1 MTDQASVEKLLDR
14 IEGLPVLPVVAV
26 KLLEITEDELTSSK
40 DVANLIESDPALTAK
55 TLKMANSPVYRKS
68 GDIGTIPD
76 AVRFIG
82 FNAVKSTV
90 AVYRKSGDIGTI
102 PDAVRFIGFNAVK
115 STVLTLS
122 VMGLFDTKRDGNN
135 FDPDAFWLHSL
146 ACGVC
151 CRDLSTQTR
160 SGSSFVEEFVRV
172 RHASRRGQDSPVP
185 VPARGVGAGDSGC
198 RQEQD
203 ERGRSREDR
212 IGRGPCVRGQRAS
225 KALEDPRT
233 HL

>member
-1 MTDQASVEKLLDR
+1 MTDQARVEQLLDR

-26 KLLEITEDELTSSK
+26 KLLEITEDELTSAK
-40 DVANLIESDPALTAK
+40 DVAALIESDQALTAK

-90 AVYRKSGDIGTI
+90 
-102 PDAVRFIGFNAVK
+102 
-115 STVLTLS
+115 LTLS
-122 VMGLFDTKRDGNN
+122 VMGLFDAKRGGNR

-151 CRDLSTQTR
+151 CRDLSAQTR
-160 SGSSFVEEFVRV
+160 SGSSFVEESFVCGMLHDV
-172 RHASRRGQDSPVP
+172 GKILLFQYLPEEWASHN
-185 VPARGVGAGDSGC
+185 A
-198 RQEQD
+198 
-203 ERGRSREDR
+203 
-212 IGRGPCVRGQRAS
+212 
-225 KALEDPRT
+225 
-233 HL
+233 